1 VESEFGREIR
11 DRFLQGRTGASFSV
25 GILAGE
31 IFLESVVNLFE
42 FAEKSFVGGEFFQPG
57 LTGELEHAD
66 GVVIGPV
73 PKLGVE
79 MTEKATGGRLPR
91 PPDIE
96 ADFAERLEGGGKGR
110 YYIIGVEV
118 WHGGKRAN
126 IAILSRN
133 GKAANCG
140 RGDGKMSSLSKV
152 EGLKG

>member
-1 VESEFGREIR
+1 MESEFGREIR

-57 LTGELEHAD
+57 LAGELEHAD

-110 YYIIGVEV
+110 VLYYRSGSLAWREKGQHRDFVT
-118 WHGGKRAN
+118 KR
-126 IAILSRN
+126 
-133 GKAANCG
+133 K
-140 RGDGKMSSLSKV
+140 SSKLRARRWKDV
-152 EGLKG
+152 LAVKG